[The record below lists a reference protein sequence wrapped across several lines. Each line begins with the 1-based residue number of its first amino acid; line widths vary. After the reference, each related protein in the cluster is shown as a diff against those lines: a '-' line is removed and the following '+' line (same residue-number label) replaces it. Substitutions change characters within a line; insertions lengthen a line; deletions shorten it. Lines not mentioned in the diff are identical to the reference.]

1 MRIRKGMKITIGSKS
16 KIDKTVIV
24 GEKTGRKIKSGK
36 LYIGKN
42 AKIRSN
48 SVIYEGS
55 KIGNNLET
63 GHNVL
68 IREENVIGNHFS
80 IWTNSIIDYGC
91 KIGNNVKIQ
100 SNCYISQFT
109 VIEDDVFLGPG
120 IVIANDRYPVSPAT
134 PKYLKGPII
143 KKGAKIGANVTLLPG
158 VTIGE
163 YSLIGGGAVVA
174 NDIPPGSVAYGNP
187 AIAKKT
193 INQLIDPYSKK
204 KAYAKILPKLKKV
217 LKKK

>member
-1 MRIRKGMKITIGSKS
+1 MKNIVIGKKS
-16 KIDKTVIV
+16 EIDKRAII
-24 GEKTGRKIKSGK
+24 GQKTGRKIKSRK
-36 LYIGKN
+36 LSIGRK

-68 IREENVIGNHFS
+68 IREENVIGNNLC
-80 IWTNSIIDYGC
+80 IWTNSIIDYRC

-100 SNCYISQFT
+100 NNCYVAQFT
-109 VIEDDVFLGPG
+109 TIEDDAFLCPG
-120 IVIANDRYPVSPAT
+120 VVIANDRYPVSPST
-134 PKYLKGPII
+134 PKYLKGPVI

-163 YSLIGGGAVVA
+163 YSLIGGGAVVVS
-174 NDIPPGSVAYGNP
+174 DIPPGSVAFGNP
-187 AIAKKT
+187 AAVKKT
-193 INQLIDPYSKK
+193 IDQLIDPYSKK
-204 KAYAKILPKLKKV
+204 KVYAKILPKLKKI